1 METVE
6 MERIFGKVAQKVVQ
20 MIPEEWTKVFI
31 YGEILEDV
39 QKGFFY
45 YLTKDRNQP
54 IYSYYIPKL
63 FGVPKGKYGEQ
74 REEFLNSL
82 QELWEVFN
90 NNGEQVWTS
99 LTMILESTGKFKID
113 YDYEDLTE
121 ADDHERLII
130 WKYKYLGLTPEDEDD
145 KEFLEEYLKNAKTDI
160 SQDI

>member
-1 METVE
+1 MNTSEL
-6 MERIFGKVAQKVVQ
+6 ERIYNKIAKKIVQ

-45 YLTKDRNQP
+45 YLNKDGNQP

-63 FGVPKGKYGEQ
+63 FGVTKEKYREQ

-82 QELWEVFN
+82 QELWEVFKRN
-90 NNGEQVWTS
+90 DEPAWTS
-99 LTMILESTGKFKID
+99 MTMILESTGKFKID

-121 ADDHERLII
+121 ADDYERLIL
-130 WKYKYLGLTPEDEDD
+130 WKYKYLSLTPEDEVD
-145 KEFLEEYLKNAKTDI
+145 KEFLEEYLKMRKN
-160 SQDI
+160 

>member
-1 METVE
+1 MNTGE
-6 MERIFGKVAQKVVQ
+6 MERIYSKIAKKIVQ
-20 MIPEEWTKVFI
+20 MIPEEWTEVFI

-45 YLTKDRNQP
+45 YLNEDGNQP

-63 FGVPKGKYGEQ
+63 FGVTKEKYREQ

-82 QELWEVFN
+82 QELWEVFKRN
-90 NNGEQVWTS
+90 DEPVWTS
-99 LTMILESTGKFKID
+99 MTMILERTSKFKID
-113 YDYEDLTE
+113 FDYEDLTE

-145 KEFLEEYLKNAKTDI
+145 KEFLEEYLKKCEN
-160 SQDI
+160 

>member
-1 METVE
+1 MDTAE
-6 MERIFGKVAQKVVQ
+6 MERIYSKIAKKIVQ
-20 MIPEEWTKVFI
+20 MIPEEWARVFV

-45 YLTKDRNQP
+45 YLTKDGNQP

-63 FGVPKGKYGEQ
+63 FGVPKEKYGEQ

-82 QELWEVFN
+82 QELWEVFKRSA
-90 NNGEQVWTS
+90 EPVWTS
-99 LTMILESTGKFKID
+99 MTMILESTGKFKID

-130 WKYKYLGLTPEDEDD
+130 WKYKYLGLIPEDEDD